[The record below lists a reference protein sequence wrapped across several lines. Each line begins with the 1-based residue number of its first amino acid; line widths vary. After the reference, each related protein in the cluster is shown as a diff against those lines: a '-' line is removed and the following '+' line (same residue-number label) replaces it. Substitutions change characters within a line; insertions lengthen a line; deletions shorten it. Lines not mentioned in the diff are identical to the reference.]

1 MPLSRRDFLAAS
13 AAGLTAPDMM
23 LAPRRGGAIKRAVKL
38 YMVQGEASLADKFK
52 KLKELGFDGV
62 ELDAPNGLA
71 KGEVVKAIE
80 ASGLPVHGVVDSA
93 HWSKPFSHA
102 DASVREEAHDA
113 LVKAM
118 HDAKDYG
125 ANSVLVVPAVVN
137 AQTSYKAAWERSRV
151 EIARV
156 LDLAEKLQITIAFEN
171 VWNGFLLSPLEAAAF
186 VDGFQSRWCKAYF
199 DVGNVVKFGWP
210 THWIEA
216 LGKSRIF
223 KVDVKEYGHKKGF
236 DVNLFE
242 GDCNW
247 PAVMQAFDAI
257 GYEGWFTA
265 EMKGGD
271 EAWLKRVADDM
282 AKIIAL

>member
-1 MPLSRRDFLAAS
+1 MV
-13 AAGLTAPDMM
+13 PDTF
-23 LAPRRGGAIKRAVKL
+23 LAPRGRAIKRAVKL
-38 YMVQGEASLADKFK
+38 YMVQGEASLTDKFK

-62 ELDAPNGLA
+62 ELDAPNGFA

-93 HWSKPFSHA
+93 HWSQPFSHA
-102 DASVREEAHDA
+102 DAKVRDAAHQA
-113 LVKAM
+113 LVQAL
-118 HDAKDYG
+118 HDAKEYG
-125 ANSVLVVPAVVN
+125 ASSVLVVPAVVN
-137 AQTSYKAAWERSRV
+137 AQTSYKAAWERSRT
-151 EIARV
+151 EIARA
-156 LDLAEKLQITIAFEN
+156 LELAEKLQITIAFEN

-186 VDGFQSRWCKAYF
+186 VDSFQSKWCKAYF

-210 THWIEA
+210 AHWIEA
-216 LGKSRIF
+216 LGKDRIL

-271 EAWLKRVADDM
+271 EAWLRRVAEDM
-282 AKIIAL
+282 AKIVAL